1 MRMKKILWSVLA
13 VVTLLG
19 GGLVLTAFSGPRSGD
34 PGRLDRFVTHR
45 HDDLLD
51 DVRATD
57 AQRQQIRALKDR
69 VLADGRAARA
79 GQAEARRELMAE
91 WRSDAPDQAKVKAI
105 VDARAD
111 AMKKMAEE
119 VADAMGEVHGILT
132 PSQRALITRKLERHL
147 DE

>member
-1 MRMKKILWSVLA
+1 MKKILWSALA
-13 VVTLLG
+13 VATLLG
-19 GGLVLTAFSGPRSGD
+19 GGLVLTAFSGPRAGD
-34 PGRLDRFVTHR
+34 PARLDRFVTHR
-45 HDDLLD
+45 LDDLLD

-69 VLADGRAARA
+69 VLADGRAVRA

-119 VADAMGEVHGILT
+119 VAEAMGEVHGILT
-132 PSQRALITRKLERHL
+132 PGQRALITRKLERHL